1 MAVRIIEER
10 VDWDRYRRWNAAIA
24 DVVYSPER
32 AGRPVYLDLEDDV
45 LADIARRA
53 EPEAAD
59 ATEALIQT
67 VTATLD
73 FRSGYAG
80 ILRDHLGKLDAW
92 YSGRMMDP
100 PPCLALLAMLSIVAE
115 SMRQTREM
123 RAHNFYGRLGELLS
137 LSSKQ
142 LSWFEQAYRHRRHR
156 EAASEELWGALNDW
170 LEMLDGQRGT
180 PTAFPIGH
188 DHVGLPLSQALV
200 RDADRQKFV
209 DLFVT
214 QGLCGGMTIPVSDME
229 VHIDEWMARNPCPAS
244 NTLEHLWKGQPST
257 RPAIA
262 EVAML
267 TLESWDGVGTDGA
280 APISAARTIDTVKA
294 KAALLTFPRPRLDVS
309 LVIPGHGA
317 DLEQVQICDSDGLVL
332 GTVEVVPC
340 ASGWLGLANT
350 AALDVG
356 SFLVGDVRLRR
367 EGNTQVLVRRPR
379 RLVPLRFDTMLNAY
393 IECERIQLGEE
404 ALVLAT
410 AELSDR
416 VDDFLQLVA
425 RPGYRRSNLLQGLPE
440 GWVLFDHVQVLRSPP
455 EALKNQRL
463 ELNLL
468 QPTSRSQVVLQGGL
482 RLPGYLRK
490 WHSSRPPELRIT
502 MEDGGE
508 IQASVVCK
516 RPMVNP
522 PPPDLTRDQAGTVL
536 IWDLREATLPDGDY
550 TITAKADGRVVASE
564 LLRLRSADNPAPSV
578 DPDQPPI
585 AHDPSEVG
593 FELFASRSSSASS
606 FTVAPSTSGELVAA
620 PAPALLPDWW
630 QERRGERERPP
641 VAVVRFPTGNAPCIT
656 SGAHHMDIA
665 TAQGRTSVDGIC
677 RHCGLVKRYP
687 TKPRRRKDVASRL
700 ADPPQLSLSEVPP
713 VRAEDTIDWSVAF
726 DAVCHVGGG
735 PMSALRRITDQMDAT
750 DLFGDAFARRL
761 EVLGHIEVE
770 RHPKTLQPIAW
781 QVNAP
786 TLVGLPS
793 GDVVLTGFRSERLLV
808 ALEDAAWQAGHKVEA
823 QDRPDAPDVV
833 RVRGLESTHAAALA
847 EGVSAALSCR
857 VRHIPDAA
865 NKLASRLTLL
875 RVSASAL
882 PPSVVT
888 AGVSCEVWDPRTAH
902 FQRTTD
908 ASGSGAFRL
917 TANGRVYIFRPRG
930 SDGEEARVGNAR
942 IVKYLAA
949 AECQQSLVGYDQEQ
963 EILYVPLGA
972 DLPGLYGRAAVL
984 ASGRPPLDNPG
995 EGILEYHRVPPA
1007 LASHLNHLL
1016 MS

>member
-1 MAVRIIEER
+1 MRIIEER

-24 DVVYSPER
+24 DVVYPPER
-32 AGRPVYLDLEDDV
+32 AGQPAYLALEDDV

-59 ATEALIQT
+59 ATKALIQA
-67 VTATLD
+67 VRATLD

-80 ILRDHLGKLDAW
+80 VLRDHLGKLDAW
-92 YSGRMMDP
+92 CSGRMMDP
-100 PPCLALLAMLSIVAE
+100 PPCLALLAVLSIAAE

-137 LSSKQ
+137 LSPKQ
-142 LSWFEQAYRHRRHR
+142 QTWFEQAYRHRRHR

-180 PTAFPIGH
+180 PTALPIGH
-188 DHVGLPLSQALV
+188 EHVGLPLSQALV

-209 DLFVT
+209 NLFVT
-214 QGLCGGMTIPVSDME
+214 QGLSGGMTIPVSEME
-229 VHIDEWMARNPCPAS
+229 VHIDEWIARNPCPAS
-244 NTLEHLWKGQPST
+244 NTLARLWREQPST
-257 RPAIA
+257 HPAIA
-262 EVAML
+262 EVAIL

-294 KAALLTFPRPRLDVS
+294 KAALLTFPAPRLDVS

-317 DLEQVQICDSDGLVL
+317 DLELVQICDTDGEAL
-332 GTVEVVPC
+332 GTAEVVPC
-340 ASGWLGLANT
+340 ASGWLGLAHT

-356 SFLVGDVRLRR
+356 SFLIGDVRLRR
-367 EGNTQVLVRRPR
+367 EGSTEVLVRRPR
-379 RLVPLRFDTMLNAY
+379 PLVPLRFDAMLNAHV
-393 IECERIQLGEE
+393 ECERVQLGEE
-404 ALVLAT
+404 ALVLVT
-410 AELSDR
+410 AELADR

-425 RPGYRRSNLLQGLPE
+425 RPGYRRYNNGLQGLPK

-455 EALKNQRL
+455 VELKNQRL

-482 RLPGYLRK
+482 RIPGYLRK

-502 MEDGGE
+502 MDDCEN
-508 IQASVVCK
+508 IQVALACS
-516 RPMVNP
+516 RPMASP
-522 PPPDLTRDQAGTVL
+522 PPPDRTRDQKGTVL
-536 IWDLREATLPDGDY
+536 IWDLGRETLPDGDY
-550 TITAKADGRVVASE
+550 AITAKADGLVVSSE
-564 LLRLRSADNPAPSV
+564 VLRLRSADNPAPNI

-585 AHDPSEVG
+585 AHDSDEVG
-593 FELFASRSSSASS
+593 FELFASRTSSASS
-606 FTVAPSTSGELVAA
+606 FRVAPSISGELVAVPT
-620 PAPALLPDWW
+620 PAPLPHWW

-641 VAVVRFPTGNAPCIT
+641 VHTVCFPTGNAPCIT

-687 TKPRRRKDVASRL
+687 TKPRRRKHSAPSQPH
-700 ADPPQLSLSEVPP
+700 PPQLSLSEVPP
-713 VRAEDTIDWSVAF
+713 VRPEDTIDWSVAF

-735 PMSALRRITDQMDAT
+735 PMSALRRITDQMDAS
-750 DLFGDAFARRL
+750 DLFGDEFARRL

-770 RHPKTLQPIAW
+770 RHRKTLQPIAW

-833 RVRGLESTHAAALA
+833 SVRALESAHAAALA
-847 EGVSAALSCR
+847 ERLSVALGCR
-857 VRHIPDAA
+857 VHYIPDAA
-865 NKLASRLTLL
+865 NKLASRLTPL
-875 RVSASAL
+875 SASAAAL

-888 AGVSCEVWDPRTAH
+888 VGVTCEVWDPRTAH
-902 FQRTTD
+902 FQRTSD

-917 TANGRVYIFRPRG
+917 TANGRVYIFRPKG
-930 SDGEEARVGNAR
+930 SDAGDARVGDAR

-949 AECQQSLVGYDQEQ
+949 AECQQSLVGYGEEQ
-963 EILYVPLGA
+963 QILYVPLGA

-984 ASGRPPLDNPG
+984 ASGRPPLDNPD
-995 EGILEYHRVPPA
+995 EGILEYHGIPPE